1 MMDDLKAQFAGWLG
15 SIGISLSDEQW
26 DRFEEYYRLLVD
38 WNERMNL
45 TAIVDREQVYVKHF
59 FDSATLAVCVPPDS
73 VTTLA
78 DIGTGAGFPGVPLK
92 ILFPHLRLT
101 LIDSLQKRIVFLRHL
116 VDRLALSGVDCFH
129 GRAEELARKSEFRDR
144 FDLVTARAVAR
155 LNVLNELC
163 LPFVRQGGTFAA
175 MKGANAEA
183 ELAEAERS
191 FRELHAS
198 LIRVH
203 RFQLPREAGERGII
217 LIKKQSRT
225 PSRYPRKPG
234 EAARNPIV

>member
-1 MMDDLKAQFAGWLG
+1 MDDLKVRFADWLG
-15 SIGISLSDEQW
+15 SIGISMTDAQW
-26 DRFEEYYRLLVD
+26 ERFEEYYRLLVD
-38 WNERMNL
+38 WNRRMNL

-59 FDSATLAVCVPPDS
+59 FDSASLAACVPPDS
-73 VTTLA
+73 VATLA
-78 DIGTGAGFPGVPLK
+78 DIGSGAGFPGVPLK

-116 VDRLALSGVDCFH
+116 VDRLGLSDVQCLH
-129 GRAEELARKSEFRDR
+129 GRAEELARKTDFRDR

-183 ELAEAERS
+183 ELAEADRS

-203 RFQLPREAGERGII
+203 RFRLPLEAGERGIV
-217 LIKKQSRT
+217 LIKKHGRT

-234 EAARNPIV
+234 EATRKPIV